1 MCVRTII
8 DTNMFGELLSDPVR
22 PLLRWIERKD
32 GVLVYP
38 DGGKY
43 HDELR
48 RRGFSIHNIEQPQR
62 PRGEGRDQ
70 EPKRSATIR
79 RLLRNYRQRG
89 YITRIRR
96 SHVAVEDE
104 RVAARNLRSDDS
116 HIIALARAS
125 DALVLCTNDTDLKED
140 FTNSKLVPGVG
151 GAARAVYP
159 LPRPPDQ
166 RSGLG
171 PGRQIEQTQRDF
183 LDHRKCAGR
192 QRR

>member
-8 DTNMFGELLSDPVR
+8 DTNMFGELLSEPVR

-48 RRGFSIHNIEQPQR
+48 RRGFSIHDIEQPQR
-62 PRGEGRDQ
+62 PRGEGRD
-70 EPKRSATIR
+70 EARRSGAIR

-89 YITRIRR
+89 YVTRVRR
-96 SHVAVEDE
+96 SRVVPEDE
-104 RVAARNLRSDDS
+104 HVAARNLRSDDP

-125 DALVLCTNDTDLKED
+125 GALVLCTNDGDLKSD
-140 FTNSKLVPGVG
+140 FTDSDMLPPVAGDT
-151 GAARAVYP
+151 RAVYP

-166 RSGLG
+166 HSGLG
-171 PGRQIEQTQRDF
+171 PGRQIEQIQRDF
-183 LDHRKCAGR
+183 LNRRKCAGR
-192 QRR
+192 

>member
-8 DTNMFGELLSDPVR
+8 DTNMFGELLSEPVR

-48 RRGFSIHNIEQPQR
+48 RRGFSIHDIEQPQR
-62 PRGEGRDQ
+62 PRGEGRD
-70 EPKRSATIR
+70 EARRSEAIR

-89 YITRIRR
+89 YVTRVRR
-96 SHVAVEDE
+96 SRVVPEDE
-104 RVAARNLRSDDS
+104 HVAARNLRSDDP

-125 DALVLCTNDTDLKED
+125 GALVLCTNDGDLKSD
-140 FTNSKLVPGVG
+140 FTDGDLLPPVAGDTR
-151 GAARAVYP
+151 AAYP
-159 LPRPPDQ
+159 LPRLPDQ

-171 PGRQIEQTQRDF
+171 PGRQIEQIQRDF
-183 LDHRKCAGR
+183 LNRRKCAGR
-192 QRR
+192 